1 MKKQTE
7 NTLAV
12 LATAFM
18 SFVGILTE
26 TSLNV
31 TFPAMMK
38 QFNVSLD
45 TIQWTTTGYLL
56 MIAIIMIS
64 SSYQNECFTAK
75 QLFVTAVIAFMAG
88 SIISAF
94 ALNFYILLLGR
105 LISALGVGLCTPMMF
120 NLIVEVM
127 PKDEWGLY
135 MGIAGLVVA
144 MAPTLGPA
152 FGGSISYYLNWRWI
166 FIIATIFA
174 LLVFIAGIFVIGSY
188 HPVKKK
194 SFNWA
199 AYAILSAGMVS
210 LVIGVNQ
217 LSKGLK
223 NWRLWVLLV
232 LATILFMLFV
242 KISKRSTS
250 KLLDLSVFEDKA
262 FIFGACAYF
271 LLQCIN
277 IGVSFVLPNYIQ
289 IVNKQT
295 SLIGGLVLL
304 PGSIVAGLL
313 NPYFGRLYDRLG
325 AKVPLYSGAF
335 LMALGSFLLANWG
348 LSLTTSMIIC
358 FYGILMLGHRMSF
371 SNTMAQSLKIVDKN
385 LKTDATAVCQTA
397 QQLAGSMG
405 TAILAA
411 IIAVFQNKQTGS
423 YAALT
428 AQGSRLAFYFTFGLG
443 ILILVC
449 DWFMFKLGNEKHTR
463 EESVTK
469 DE

>member
-64 SSYQNECFTAK
+64 SSYQNERFTAK
-75 QLFVTAVIAFMAG
+75 QLFVTAAIAFMVG

-127 PKDEWGLY
+127 PRDEWGLY

-152 FGGSISYYLNWRWI
+152 FGGSIAYYLNWRWI
-166 FIIATIFA
+166 FIIDTIFA

-194 SFNWA
+194 SFNWL
-199 AYAILSAGMVS
+199 AYAVLSTGMVS

-232 LATILFMLFV
+232 LAAILFILFIR
-242 KISKRSTS
+242 ISKRSTS
-250 KLLDLSVFEDKA
+250 KLLDLSVFEDKG

-271 LLQCIN
+271 LLQFIN

-313 NPYFGRLYDRLG
+313 NPYFGRLYDRVG
-325 AKVPLYSGAF
+325 AKVPLYGGAF
-335 LMALGSFLLANWG
+335 LMALASLLLANWG
-348 LSLTTSMIIC
+348 LSLTAWMIIC

-385 LKTDATAVCQTA
+385 LKADATAVCQTA

-411 IIAVFQNKQTGS
+411 IIAVFQNKQTES
-423 YAALT
+423 YATLT
-428 AQGSRLAFYFTFGLG
+428 AQGSRVAFYFTFSLG

-449 DWFMFKLGNEKHTR
+449 DWFMFKLDKEKTTR

>member
-1 MKKQTE
+1 MKVQTK

-38 QFNVSLD
+38 QFQVSLD
-45 TIQWTTTGYLL
+45 TIQWITTGYLL

-64 SSYQNECFTAK
+64 SSYQNERFTAR
-75 QLFVTAVIAFMAG
+75 QLFISAAVAFITG
-88 SIISAF
+88 SMISAF
-94 ALNFYILLLGR
+94 ASSFYILLLGR

-127 PKDEWGLY
+127 PRQSWGFY
-135 MGIAGLVVA
+135 MGIAGLVIA

-152 FGGSISYYLNWRWI
+152 VGGSISYYLNWRWI
-166 FIIATIFA
+166 FIIAAIFA
-174 LLVFIAGIFVIGSY
+174 LFVFISGIFVIGSY
-188 HPVKKK
+188 HPVQKK
-194 SFNWA
+194 SFNWL
-199 AYAILSAGMVS
+199 AYIFLSLSLVS
-210 LVIGVNQ
+210 SVIGVNQ
-217 LSKGLK
+217 LSKGLQ
-223 NWRLWVLLV
+223 NWRLWGLLILTVVLF
-232 LATILFMLFV
+232 ILFV
-242 KISKRSTS
+242 TISKRSTR
-250 KLLDLSVFEDKA
+250 KLLDLKVFEDKA
-262 FIFGACAYF
+262 FVFGAFAYF
-271 LLQCIN
+271 LLQFIN

-289 IVNKQT
+289 IVNKQS

-304 PGSIVAGLL
+304 PGSIIAGLL

-325 AKVPLYSGAF
+325 ARALYGGAF

-348 LSLTTSMIIC
+348 LNLNTWMIIC

-371 SNTMAQSLKIVDKN
+371 SNTMAQSLKIVDNN
-385 LKTDATAVCQTA
+385 LKSDATAVCQTA

-411 IIAVFQNKQTGS
+411 IIAIFQNKHTAK
-423 YAALT
+423 YTTLT
-428 AQGSRLAFYFTFGLG
+428 AQGSMAAFYFTFGLG
-443 ILILVC
+443 ILILIC
-449 DWFMFKLGNEKHTR
+449 DWIMFKLSKENK
-463 EESVTK
+463 
-469 DE
+469 

>member
-1 MKKQTE
+1 MEKQTK

-38 QFNVSLD
+38 YFKVSLD

-64 SSYQNECFTAK
+64 SSYQNERFTAR
-75 QLFVTAVIAFMAG
+75 QLFITAAISFMVG
-88 SIISAF
+88 SMISAF
-94 ALNFYILLLGR
+94 APNFYILLLGR
-105 LISALGVGLCTPMMF
+105 LISALGVGFCTPMMF
-120 NLIVEVM
+120 NLIVEVI
-127 PKDEWGLY
+127 PRQRWGFY

-152 FGGSISYYLNWRWI
+152 FGGSVSYYLNWRWI

-174 LLVFIAGIFVIGSY
+174 LLVFIAGILVIGSY
-188 HPVKKK
+188 HPVKNRA
-194 SFNWA
+194 FNWI
-199 AYAILSAGMVS
+199 AYVVLSLSLVS

-223 NWRLWVLLV
+223 NWLLWVLLALAVV
-232 LATILFMLFV
+232 LFALFV
-242 KISKRSTS
+242 LISKKSNS
-250 KLLDLSVFEDKA
+250 KLLNLTVFEDKA

-271 LLQCIN
+271 LLQFIN

-304 PGSIVAGLL
+304 PGSIIAGLL
-313 NPYFGRLYDRLG
+313 NPYFGRLYDRWG

-335 LMALGSFLLANWG
+335 LMALGSLLLANWG
-348 LSLTTSMIIC
+348 LSLSVWMIIC

-371 SNTMAQSLKIVDKN
+371 SNTMAQSLKIVDNN
-385 LKTDATAVCQTA
+385 LKSDATAVCQTA

-411 IIAVFQNKQTGS
+411 IIAIFQNKHTAN
-423 YAALT
+423 YATLT
-428 AQGSRLAFYFTFGLG
+428 AQGSRVAFYFTFGLG
-443 ILILVC
+443 LLILLC
-449 DWFMFKLGNEKHTR
+449 DWIMFKL
-463 EESVTK
+463 
-469 DE
+469 

>member
-1 MKKQTE
+1 MEKQAK

-38 QFNVSLD
+38 QFKVSLD

-64 SSYQNECFTAK
+64 SSYQNERFTAR
-75 QLFVTAVIAFMAG
+75 QLFVTAAVAFMIG
-88 SIISAF
+88 SLISAF
-94 ALNFYILLLGR
+94 APTFYILLLGR

-120 NLIVEVM
+120 NLIVEVI
-127 PKDEWGLY
+127 PRRRWGFY

-152 FGGSISYYLNWRWI
+152 FGGSVSYYLNWRWI

-174 LLVFIAGIFVIGSY
+174 LIVFIAGIFVIGSY
-188 HPVKKK
+188 HPVEKK
-194 SFNWA
+194 SFNWM
-199 AYAILSAGMVS
+199 AYIVLSLSLVS

-223 NWRLWVLLV
+223 NWHLWTLLAIAAV
-232 LATILFMLFV
+232 LFV
-242 KISKRSTS
+242 LFVVISKRSTS
-250 KLLDLSVFEDKA
+250 KLLDLAVFEDKA

-271 LLQCIN
+271 LLQFIN

-304 PGSIVAGLL
+304 PGSIIAGLL
-313 NPYFGRLYDRLG
+313 NPYFGRIYDRWG

-335 LMALGSFLLANWG
+335 LMVLGSFLLAIWG
-348 LSLTTSMIIC
+348 LSLSTWMIIC
-358 FYGILMLGHRMSF
+358 FYGVLMLGHRMSF
-371 SNTMAQSLKIVDKN
+371 SNTMAQSLKIVDN
-385 LKTDATAVCQTA
+385 DLKSDATAVCQTA

-411 IIAVFQNKQTGS
+411 IIAIFQNKHTAN
-423 YAALT
+423 YATLT
-428 AQGSRLAFYFTFGLG
+428 AQGSRTAFYFTFGLG
-443 ILILVC
+443 ILILLC
-449 DWFMFKLGNEKHTR
+449 DWIMFKLSKENVSK
-463 EESVTK
+463 K
-469 DE
+469 A

>member
-1 MKKQTE
+1 MEKQTK

-38 QFNVSLD
+38 QFKVSLD

-64 SSYQNECFTAK
+64 SSYQNERFTAR
-75 QLFVTAVIAFMAG
+75 QLFMTAAVAFMIG
-88 SIISAF
+88 SMISAF
-94 ALNFYILLLGR
+94 APTFYVLLLGR
-105 LISALGVGLCTPMMF
+105 LVSALGVGLCTPMMF
-120 NLIVEVM
+120 NLIVEVI
-127 PKDEWGLY
+127 PRQRWGFY

-152 FGGSISYYLNWRWI
+152 FGGSVSYYLNWRWI
-166 FIIATIFA
+166 FIIVTFFA
-174 LLVFIAGIFVIGSY
+174 LVVFIAGIFVIGKY
-188 HPVKKK
+188 HPIKKK
-194 SFNWA
+194 SFNWL
-199 AYAILSAGMVS
+199 AYAVLSLSLIS
-210 LVIGVNQ
+210 LVVGVNQ

-223 NWRLWVLLV
+223 NRQFWLL
-232 LATILFMLFV
+232 LALTIILFILFV
-242 KISKRSTS
+242 AISKKSSRR
-250 KLLDLSVFEDKA
+250 LLDLAVFENKA
-262 FIFGACAYF
+262 FIFGAAGYF
-271 LLQCIN
+271 LLQFIN

-304 PGSIVAGLL
+304 PGSIIAGLL
-313 NPYFGRLYDRLG
+313 NPYFGRLYDQWD
-325 AKVPLYSGAF
+325 AKVPLYAGAF
-335 LMALGSFLLANWG
+335 LMALGSLLLAIWG
-348 LSLTTSMIIC
+348 LSLNTWMIIC

-371 SNTMAQSLKIVDKN
+371 SNTMAQSLKIVGGD
-385 LKTDATAVCQTA
+385 LKSDATAVCQTA

-411 IIAVFQNKQTGS
+411 IMAIFQNKHTTN
-423 YAALT
+423 YANLT
-428 AQGSRLAFYFTFGLG
+428 AQGSRAAFCFTFSLG
-443 ILILVC
+443 ILILLC
-449 DWFMFKLGNEKHTR
+449 DWIMFKLSKENMQKK
-463 EESVTK
+463 V
-469 DE
+469 

>member
-1 MKKQTE
+1 MKVQTK

-38 QFNVSLD
+38 QFQVSLD
-45 TIQWTTTGYLL
+45 TIQWITTGYLL

-64 SSYQNECFTAK
+64 SSYQNERFTAR
-75 QLFVTAVIAFMAG
+75 QLFISAAVAFITG
-88 SIISAF
+88 SMISAF
-94 ALNFYILLLGR
+94 ASSFYILLLGR

-127 PKDEWGLY
+127 PRQSWGFY
-135 MGIAGLVVA
+135 MGIAGLVIA

-152 FGGSISYYLNWRWI
+152 FGGSVSYYLNWRWI
-166 FIIATIFA
+166 FIIAAIFA
-174 LLVFIAGIFVIGSY
+174 LFVFISGIFVIGSY
-188 HPVKKK
+188 HPVQKK
-194 SFNWA
+194 SFNWL
-199 AYAILSAGMVS
+199 AYIFLSLSLVS

-217 LSKGLK
+217 LSKGLQ
-223 NWRLWVLLV
+223 NWRLWGLLILTVVLF
-232 LATILFMLFV
+232 ILFV
-242 KISKRSTS
+242 TISKRSTR
-250 KLLDLSVFEDKA
+250 KLLDLKVFEDKA
-262 FIFGACAYF
+262 FVFGAFAYF
-271 LLQCIN
+271 LLQFIN

-289 IVNKQT
+289 IVNKQS

-304 PGSIVAGLL
+304 PGLL

-325 AKVPLYSGAF
+325 ARVPLYGGAF

-348 LSLTTSMIIC
+348 LNLNTWMIIC

-371 SNTMAQSLKIVDKN
+371 SNTMAQSLKIVDNN
-385 LKTDATAVCQTA
+385 LKSDATAVCQTA

-411 IIAVFQNKQTGS
+411 IIAIFQNKHTAK
-423 YAALT
+423 YTTLT
-428 AQGSRLAFYFTFGLG
+428 AQGSMAAFYFTFGLG
-443 ILILVC
+443 ILILIC
-449 DWFMFKLGNEKHTR
+449 DWIMFKLSKENK
-463 EESVTK
+463 
-469 DE
+469 

>member
-64 SSYQNECFTAK
+64 SSYQNERFTAK
-75 QLFVTAVIAFMAG
+75 QLFVTAAIAFMVG

-127 PKDEWGLY
+127 PRDEWGLY

-152 FGGSISYYLNWRWI
+152 FGGSIAYYLNWRWI

-194 SFNWA
+194 SFNWL
-199 AYAILSAGMVS
+199 AYAVLSTGMVS

-232 LATILFMLFV
+232 LAAILFILFIR
-242 KISKRSTS
+242 ISKRSTS
-250 KLLDLSVFEDKA
+250 KLLDLSVFEDKG

-271 LLQCIN
+271 LLQFIN

-313 NPYFGRLYDRLG
+313 NPYFGRLYDRVG
-325 AKVPLYSGAF
+325 AKVPLYGGAF
-335 LMALGSFLLANWG
+335 LMALASLLLANWG
-348 LSLTTSMIIC
+348 LSLTAWMIIC

-385 LKTDATAVCQTA
+385 LKADATAVCQTA

-411 IIAVFQNKQTGS
+411 IIAVFQNKQTES
-423 YAALT
+423 YATLT
-428 AQGSRLAFYFTFGLG
+428 AQGSRVAFYFTFSLG

-449 DWFMFKLGNEKHTR
+449 DWFMFKLDKEKTTR

>member
-1 MKKQTE
+1 MKVQTK

-38 QFNVSLD
+38 QFQVSLD
-45 TIQWTTTGYLL
+45 TIQWITTGYLL

-64 SSYQNECFTAK
+64 SSYQNERFTAR
-75 QLFVTAVIAFMAG
+75 QLFISSAVAFITG
-88 SIISAF
+88 SMISAF
-94 ALNFYILLLGR
+94 ASSFYILLLGR

-127 PKDEWGLY
+127 PRQSWGFY
-135 MGIAGLVVA
+135 MGIAGLVIA
-144 MAPTLGPA
+144 MAPTLGPT
-152 FGGSISYYLNWRWI
+152 FGGSVSYYLNWRWI
-166 FIIATIFA
+166 FIIAAIFA
-174 LLVFIAGIFVIGSY
+174 LFVFISGIFVIGSY
-188 HPVKKK
+188 HPVQKK
-194 SFNWA
+194 SFNWL
-199 AYAILSAGMVS
+199 AYIFLSLSLVS

-217 LSKGLK
+217 LSKGLQ
-223 NWRLWVLLV
+223 NWRLWGLLILTVVLF
-232 LATILFMLFV
+232 ILFV
-242 KISKRSTS
+242 TISKRSTR
-250 KLLDLSVFEDKA
+250 KLLDLKVFEDKA
-262 FIFGACAYF
+262 FVFGAFAYF
-271 LLQCIN
+271 LLQ

-289 IVNKQT
+289 IVNKQS

-304 PGSIVAGLL
+304 PGSIIAGLL

-325 AKVPLYSGAF
+325 ARVPLYGGAF

-348 LSLTTSMIIC
+348 LNLNTWMIIC

-371 SNTMAQSLKIVDKN
+371 SNTMAQSLKIVDNN
-385 LKTDATAVCQTA
+385 LKSDATAVCQTA

-411 IIAVFQNKQTGS
+411 IIAIFQNKHTAK
-423 YAALT
+423 YTTLT
-428 AQGSRLAFYFTFGLG
+428 AQGSMAAFYFTFGLG
-443 ILILVC
+443 ILILIC
-449 DWFMFKLGNEKHTR
+449 DWIMFKLSKENK
-463 EESVTK
+463 
-469 DE
+469 

>member
-1 MKKQTE
+1 MKVQTK

-38 QFNVSLD
+38 QFQVSLD
-45 TIQWTTTGYLL
+45 TIQWITTGYLL

-64 SSYQNECFTAK
+64 SSYQNERFTAR
-75 QLFVTAVIAFMAG
+75 QLFISSAVAFITG
-88 SIISAF
+88 SMISAF
-94 ALNFYILLLGR
+94 ASSFYILLLGR

-127 PKDEWGLY
+127 PRQSWGFY
-135 MGIAGLVVA
+135 MGIAGLVIA
-144 MAPTLGPA
+144 MAPTLGPT
-152 FGGSISYYLNWRWI
+152 FGGSVSYYLNWRWI
-166 FIIATIFA
+166 FIIAAIFA
-174 LLVFIAGIFVIGSY
+174 LFVFISGIFVIGSY
-188 HPVKKK
+188 HPVQKK
-194 SFNWA
+194 SFNWL
-199 AYAILSAGMVS
+199 AYIFLSLSLVS

-217 LSKGLK
+217 LSKGLQ
-223 NWRLWVLLV
+223 NWRLWGLLILTVVLF
-232 LATILFMLFV
+232 ILFV
-242 KISKRSTS
+242 TISKRSTR
-250 KLLDLSVFEDKA
+250 KLLDLKVFEDKA
-262 FIFGACAYF
+262 FVFGAFAYF
-271 LLQCIN
+271 LLQFIN

-289 IVNKQT
+289 IVNKQS

-304 PGSIVAGLL
+304 PGSIIAGLL

-325 AKVPLYSGAF
+325 LYGGAF

-348 LSLTTSMIIC
+348 LNLNTWMIIC

-371 SNTMAQSLKIVDKN
+371 SNTMAQSLKIVDNN
-385 LKTDATAVCQTA
+385 LKSDATAVCQTA

-411 IIAVFQNKQTGS
+411 IIAIFQNKHTAK
-423 YAALT
+423 YTTLT
-428 AQGSRLAFYFTFGLG
+428 AQGSMAAFYFTFGLG
-443 ILILVC
+443 ILILIC
-449 DWFMFKLGNEKHTR
+449 DWIMFKLSKENK
-463 EESVTK
+463 
-469 DE
+469 